1 MAANTEWRGARE
13 QWRNR
18 IEDWLDRA
26 RPEDLLSVDI
36 FFDLWPVAGDRSLG
50 DGLLADAIIG
60 ASRSKPFLG
69 LMAQSVAQFA
79 PSFSVFRRRQLE
91 EGWQDLKC
99 DALLPIVSVAR
110 AMALRTVST
119 ARATADRI
127 SDVTAVGKIREGDA
141 VKLIRVYK
149 RALNLILH
157 QQLEDLRDGVRSS
170 SRVDMRVLSR
180 RERKVLMQELSD
192 LGQITRDIRSL
203 IS

>member
-18 IEDWLDRA
+18 IEHWLDRA

-69 LMAQSVAQFA
+69 LMAQSVAQLA
-79 PSFSVFRRRQLE
+79 PSFSLFRRPRLE
-91 EGWQDLKC
+91 EGWQDLKR
-99 DALLPIVSVAR
+99 DALLPIVSFAR

-127 SDVTAVGKIREGDA
+127 SDVTVVGKIREGDA

-157 QQLEDLRDGVRSS
+157 QQLEDLPDGVRSS
-170 SRVDMRVLSR
+170 SRVDMLVLSR
-180 RERKVLMQELSD
+180 RERKALMQELSD
-192 LGQITRDIRSL
+192 LGEITLDIRSL

>member
-79 PSFSVFRRRQLE
+79 PSFSLFRRRRLE
-91 EGWQDLKC
+91 EGWKC
-99 DALLPIVSVAR
+99 DALLPIVSFAR

-157 QQLEDLRDGVRSS
+157 QQLEDLRDCVRSS